1 MDIYGYISNLNKALL
16 SGQTTEHSLRGFLRD
31 FLQSFD
37 NSLTV
42 INEPKRQ
49 QCGAPDYLIA
59 KGNVPIGYVEAKDI
73 DIDLDTIKDN
83 DNNAQLER
91 YKQGLENFIFT
102 NFLDFYFFRNGK
114 KTAAVRIGKLQNKQI
129 LPLPENFDQLLN
141 LIKDFL
147 TYRGETLKTAEDLAK
162 IMAQKAVILRDVL
175 EKILEETDNNSLQQ
189 QMEAFTQTLL
199 HNITK
204 QEFADVYAQTIT
216 YGLFV
221 ARLNSPS
228 FDTFSRAEA
237 RDLVSRT
244 NPFLRNLFDYISG
257 AQLEE
262 RAVWIVEDL
271 VEVFR
276 ACDIKGIMARF
287 TKGQSDPFLYF
298 YETFLT
304 AYDKVTKK
312 KRGVYYTPQPVVN
325 FMVKTVDDILQKEF
339 GLNYGLADTSKIKY
353 EITDQLNGKKYKKDV
368 FKVQLLDPATG
379 TGTFLAETIKAIYAK
394 FQNQQGLWPQ
404 YVKDALIPR
413 LYGFELMMTPYVMCH
428 LKLEMVLR
436 ETGYDLS
443 LAHNQR
449 FNVYLTNALENQN
462 IINQPLFASWLAE
475 EARSAYEIKNDTPI
489 MVVLGNPPY
498 SGESSNGPLFQQEL
512 TIYKQEPHGGKLQE
526 RNSKWIND
534 DYVKFIRLAQMFI
547 DKNKEGVL
555 AYITNNAFTDN
566 PTFRGMRYN
575 LLQSFDKIYILNLH
589 GSARKKEKTPNGEKD
604 ENVFNIMTGV
614 SINLFVKTTHKKD
627 SLAQVFYAD
636 LYGTRK
642 EKFHFLEKNTIS
654 SIPWKKLNLDTEFYF
669 FTNKDFSAQSQY
681 NNGFK
686 INEIFPL
693 SSVGIVTARDGLC
706 IQNTKEAMQDTIQT
720 FASLEPEIARLQFQL
735 GKDVRDWQ
743 VQWAQKDLLDTKLD
757 TDNILSISYR
767 PFDTKFT
774 YYTGNSK
781 GFHCMPRGKVMRHFV
796 NRENI
801 ALNVSKLVKS
811 FPDWHHI
818 FISKH
823 ITESSLVSNK
833 TSEIAYVFPLYIYAD
848 SQDFDLTREPNVNMK
863 MVNTFALKTGLT
875 FTKEKEDNEATFSP
889 IDILDYIYGIL
900 HSNKYR
906 KKYAEFLK
914 IDFPRVPYPQDK
926 TYFREI
932 AQLGAELRKF
942 HLLEGNISLITSYP
956 VAGDNNIEEI
966 SYQNDRVY
974 INKNQ
979 FFDKV
984 PPTVWEFFIGGYQPA
999 QKWLKD
1005 RKGLCLNFQEIMHYQ
1020 KILSVLKYTE
1030 DISQKIDSIIK
1041 I

>member
-1 MDIYGYISNLNKALL
+1 MDIYSYINDLNRALL

-31 FLQSFD
+31 FLQAFD
-37 NSLTV
+37 NTLTV

-73 DIDLDTIKDN
+73 DIDISTIKDT
-83 DNNAQLER
+83 DNNSQLER

-102 NFLDFYFFRNGK
+102 NFLDFYFFRKGK
-114 KTAAVRIGKLQNKQI
+114 KTATIRIGNLQNNQI
-129 LPLPENFDQLLN
+129 LPLPENFEQFLN

-147 TYRGETLKTAEDLAK
+147 TYQGETLKTAEDLAK

-175 EKILEETDNNSLQQ
+175 EKILNEADNNSLQQ

-312 KRGVYYTPQPVVN
+312 KRGVYYTPQPVVK
-325 FMVKTVDDILQKEF
+325 FMVKAVDDLLQKEF

-353 EITDQLNGKKYKKDV
+353 EITDHVTGKKYKKDV

-404 YVKDALIPR
+404 YVQDALIPR
-413 LYGFELMMTPYVMCH
+413 LHGFELMMTPYVMCH

-443 LAHNQR
+443 HVHNQR
-449 FNVYLTNALENQN
+449 FNVYLTNALENSYQN
-462 IINQPLFASWLAE
+462 TPSLFVSWLAE
-475 EARSAYEIKNDTPI
+475 EARSANEIKNDTPI

-498 SGESSNGPLFQQEL
+498 SGISSNGNLFYQE
-512 TIYKQEPHGGKLQE
+512 ISAYKKEPMTNNPLQE
-526 RNSKWIND
+526 KKHWLND
-534 DYVKFIRLAQMFI
+534 DYVKFIRLAQLFI
-547 DKNKEGVL
+547 DKNKEGII
-555 AYITNNAFTDN
+555 AFITNNGFTNN

-575 LLQSFDKIYILNLH
+575 LLKSFDRIYILNLH
-589 GSARKKEKTPNGEKD
+589 GWYKEDKKGNIND
-604 ENVFNIMTGV
+604 ENIFNIRTGV
-614 SINLFVKTTHKKD
+614 SINIFIKKANKKT
-627 SLAQVFYAD
+627 SLANVYYKD
-636 LYGTRK
+636 LYGTKK
-642 EKFHFLEKNTIS
+642 EKFHFLSTNDLF
-654 SIPWKKLNLDTEFYF
+654 SIAWKKINLDKTFYF
-669 FTNKDFSAQSQY
+669 FVDKDFSLQNDYENLFSISE
-681 NNGFK
+681 F
-686 INEIFPL
+686 FPTNTT
-693 SSVGIVTARDGLC
+693 GIVTMGDRFIIDS
-706 IQNTKEAMQDTIQT
+706 QKDV
-720 FASLEPEIARLQFQL
+720 LEERIKNFLTENCTAQELTNQYSL
-735 GKDVRDWQ
+735 GKNYAPWINNN
-743 VQWAQKDLLDTKLD
+743 KEFIKLD
-757 TDNILSISYR
+757 INKIIPLAYR
-767 PFDTKFT
+767 VFDTKYI
-774 YYTGNSK
+774 YYDERLVWR
-781 GFHCMPRGKVMRHFV
+781 PRTKVMRNFV
-796 NRENI
+796 NRENWGI
-801 ALNVSKLVKS
+801 VFKKGL
-811 FPDWHHI
+811 
-818 FISKH
+818 
-823 ITESSLVSNK
+823 SSNAAPAHVTKYIIDFRSW
-833 TSEIAYVFPLYIYAD
+833 SCSGMQGGDYVAPLYIYTD

-863 MVNTFALKTGLT
+863 MVNAFALKTGLT
-875 FTKEKEDNEATFSP
+875 FTKEKEDNKETFSP

-900 HSNKYR
+900 HSNKYQ

-926 TYFREI
+926 AYFQEI
-932 AQLGAELRKF
+932 AHFGTQLRQL
-942 HLLEGNISLITSYP
+942 HLLEGNIPVITSYP
-956 VAGDNNIEEI
+956 VAGSNNVEEI
-966 SYQNDRVY
+966 NYQDGKVY

-984 PPTVWEFFIGGYQPA
+984 PATVWDFFIGGYQPA

-1005 RKGLCLNFQEIMHYQ
+1005 RKGYCLNFQEIMHYQ
-1020 KILSVLKYTE
+1020 KIISVLYYTQT
-1030 DISQKIDSIIK
+1030 ISEKIDSIIK